1 MNMLDPVIEQ
11 KMDIIAEEIFGTE
24 NDPSQIPVTKES
36 GDKLERLTPNWIEY
50 ELDEKGDPISWVIIL
65 PTTKELAEKFLDK
78 EITEREL
85 LDLTKWQEK
94 YSVIYLCAAITILE
108 YRRKGLALKL
118 FKQAIAKIPKIEDY
132 MLFAWPIGEG
142 VEGLNKKLEND
153 LGKKILVRK

>member
-1 MNMLDPVIEQ
+1 M
-11 KMDIIAEEIFGTE
+11 
-24 NDPSQIPVTKES
+24 
-36 GDKLERLTPNWIEY
+36 
-50 ELDEKGDPISWVIIL
+50 